1 MCHREQFCPFNC
13 AKSLEITAFS
23 TSLLYSDTWRP
34 RGDRR
39 ADGWSGA
46 LARTAPVCW
55 TGTGAAGSSGVT
67 DPSCCHGNESYSRPP
82 WVGHVSLGSVWGPRR
97 QSARERTVARRAE
110 LDSGILSTRQCDRS
124 PDQPD
129 RFVVVVNICRFRGVV
144 VLSRRRCATLRSS
157 CPRRVRDH
165 LVTKLLRV
173 ATNCDLPP
181 RSVTFVVSLLEVDTR
196 SCHGEPR

>member
-1 MCHREQFCPFNC
+1 MFNQGN
-13 AKSLEITAFS
+13 KTNKQTKKPRAFS
-23 TSLLYSDTWRP
+23 ASLHHSDTWRP
-34 RGDRR
+34 RGGWRTG
-39 ADGWSGA
+39 GWSGA

-110 LDSGILSTRQCDRS
+110 LDGSILSTRQCDRS
-124 PDQPD
+124 TDQPD
-129 RFVVVVNICRFRGVV
+129 RFVAVVNSFRFRGVV
-144 VLSRRRCATLRSS
+144 ALSRRRCATLRSRS
-157 CPRRVRDH
+157 PRRVRDH

-173 ATNCDLPP
+173 PTVIFP
-181 RSVTFVVSLLEVDTR
+181 RGASRLL
-196 SCHGEPR
+196 SAC